1 MRIAYLTG
9 EYPRATD
16 TFIQREVFTF
26 RKQGVDVQT
35 FSIRRTGDEHIVGVE
50 QAAERDRTFYILP
63 VRSIALLVAH
73 FTLLIASPARYLKAI
88 QLAWSTRQ
96 VGLKGTFY
104 QAFYFLE
111 AGILAYQIRQ
121 KQIQHLHNHFA
132 DSSCTVAM
140 LAAELGGF
148 TFSFTMHGPSIFFE
162 PHRWQIGEK
171 IKRALFVSC
180 ISHFC
185 RSQGMIFA
193 PADRWNRMHIIHCGV
208 EPSLFE
214 QVKHQ
219 GVGKNL
225 LYVGRLAV
233 VKGLPILLESLV
245 TLKRSHPDITLTV
258 VGDGPDRPQLEQQ
271 ATQMGLAANV
281 RFVGYQSQAE
291 VRECMQQTDIFV
303 MSSFAEGV
311 PVVLMEAMAA
321 GVPVVATQIAGVS
334 ELVEDGISGFL
345 VPPGDPIAL
354 GDRIEKLLPSA
365 EFRNRL
371 GTAGRAKVEKEFNI
385 DREVARLYRVM
396 TTALQGKIESTR
408 PSFVE
413 EENYLSSVEMGA
425 EKISIEK
432 MIESSPS
439 A

>member
-16 TFIQREVFTF
+16 TFIQREVVTF
-26 RKQGVDVQT
+26 RKQGVEVQT

-63 VRSIALLVAH
+63 VKPIALLMAH
-73 FTLLIASPARYLKAI
+73 LRLVLASPARYLKAI
-88 QLAWSTRQ
+88 KLAWSTRQ

-111 AGILAYQIRQ
+111 AGILAQQIRQ

-171 IKRALFVSC
+171 INRALFVSC

-193 PADRWNRMHIIHCGV
+193 PSDRWERMHIIHCGV
-208 EPSLFE
+208 EPSLFQ
-214 QVKHQ
+214 QVNHQ

-233 VKGLPILLESLV
+233 VKGLPILLESLAA
-245 TLKRSHPDITLTV
+245 LKPSYPDIVLTV
-258 VGDGPDRPQLEQQ
+258 VGDGPDRAQLEQQ
-271 ATQMGLAANV
+271 AAELGLTANV
-281 RFVGYQSQAE
+281 KFVGYQSQAE
-291 VRECMQQTDIFV
+291 VREYMQQTDIFV

-334 ELVEDGISGFL
+334 ELVEDSISGFL

-354 GDRIEKLLPSA
+354 GDRIAKLLSSA
-365 EFRNRL
+365 ELRNRL
-371 GTAGRAKVEKEFNI
+371 GTAGRAKVGKEFNI
-385 DREVARLYRVM
+385 DHEVARLYRVM
-396 TTALQGKIESTR
+396 TMALQGKIESTR
-408 PSFVE
+408 PSFAESDV
-413 EENYLSSVEMGA
+413 NHLSGLKKVPGG
-425 EKISIEK
+425 IEK
-432 MIESSPS
+432 VVEHSPS
-439 A
+439 V